1 MDECHWIH
9 VSVTEWLSVAEWLSV
24 TERLSVTE
32 WMNVNEWRSVT
43 EWMNDWMTWNTTCI
57 DLRYACFYEVKVNAI
72 WSEKKEMCG
81 YPNEMKD

>member
-1 MDECHWIH
+1 
-9 VSVTEWLSVAEWLSV
+9 
-24 TERLSVTE
+24 
-32 WMNVNEWRSVT
+32 
-43 EWMNDWMTWNTTCI
+43 MNDGMIRKYYLI